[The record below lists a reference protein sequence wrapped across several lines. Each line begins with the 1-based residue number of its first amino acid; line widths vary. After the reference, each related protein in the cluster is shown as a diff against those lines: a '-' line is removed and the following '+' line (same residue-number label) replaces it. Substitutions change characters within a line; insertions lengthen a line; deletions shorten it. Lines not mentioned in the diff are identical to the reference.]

1 MWSFCIITINVF
13 RKEDDIHSKIT
24 VKTNGFGIY
33 FQGGDK
39 YDRDRGKQHLCICCA
54 E

>member
-1 MWSFCIITINVF
+1 MWFFGIITINVF

-39 YDRDRGKQHLCICCA
+39 YDRDMGKQHRCICCA

>member
-1 MWSFCIITINVF
+1 MWSFGIITINVF

-24 VKTNGFGIY
+24 VKTNGLGIY

-39 YDRDRGKQHLCICCA
+39 YDRCRSKQHHCICCA

>member
-1 MWSFCIITINVF
+1 MWFFGIITINVF

-33 FQGGDK
+33 FQGGDSVK
-39 YDRDRGKQHLCICCA
+39 ESRGKP
-54 E
+54 